1 MSSHVYHEIYLHLN
15 WHVKDDKA
23 TLTSELEPIV
33 HQIITG
39 RIHRTNGVWLHGI
52 NGTETHIHIAIN
64 IEPQVCISE
73 LVKDLKGGSSFDTNK
88 KQGKGTLEW
97 QRGYGVVS
105 FGKNNLPW
113 VLEYIA
119 KQKEHHANGKA
130 IDRMEKCDVDEEA
143 TTTSATTSTQTS
155 GQPPAQS
162 PSK

>member
-23 TLTSELEPIV
+23 VLTPQLEPIV
-33 HQIITG
+33 HQIITD

-52 NGTETHIHIAIN
+52 NGTATHIHLAIN

-73 LVKDLKGGSSFDTNK
+73 LVKELKGGTSFDTNK
-88 KQGKGTLEW
+88 KQGAGTLEW

-105 FGKNNLPW
+105 FGKNNLTW

-119 KQKEHHANGKA
+119 NQKQHHAKGKA
-130 IDRMEKCDVDEEA
+130 HDRLEKCDKDEEEEL
-143 TTTSATTSTQTS
+143 SQKKS
-155 GQPPAQS
+155 
-162 PSK
+162 

>member
-23 TLTSELEPIV
+23 SLTKELEPIV
-33 HQIITG
+33 HQIITD

-73 LVKDLKGGSSFDTNK
+73 LVKDWKGGSSFDTNQK
-88 KQGKGTLEW
+88 KGPKTLEW

-105 FGKNNLPW
+105 FEMNNLPW

-119 KQKEHHANGKA
+119 NQKEHHAGGKA
-130 IDRMEKCDVDEEA
+130 IDRLEKCDRDEEEELKTVVKSDA
-143 TTTSATTSTQTS
+143 SEAEV
-155 GQPPAQS
+155 AA
-162 PSK
+162 SKAEV